1 MVSHLHCYS
10 LFGMVSAKSRTEQ
23 YNDREEESVKI
34 PALNTSRSYVLT
46 VKNNEMTRE
55 GLPVVVTELTIGV
68 FLLLVASLLVVQG
81 SRLQMIQK
89 GNTRISKERLNN
101 RGRIMMLSGMVL
113 IILKVYE
120 LTQFFYQ

>member
-1 MVSHLHCYS
+1 
-10 LFGMVSAKSRTEQ
+10 
-23 YNDREEESVKI
+23 
-34 PALNTSRSYVLT
+34 
-46 VKNNEMTRE
+46 MTRE

-81 SRLQMIQK
+81 SRLQLVQK
-89 GNTRISKERLNN
+89 GNTRISKERLNT
-101 RGRIMMLSGMVL
+101 RGRIMMVSGMVL

>member
-1 MVSHLHCYS
+1 
-10 LFGMVSAKSRTEQ
+10 
-23 YNDREEESVKI
+23 
-34 PALNTSRSYVLT
+34 
-46 VKNNEMTRE
+46 MTRE

-68 FLLLVASLLVVQG
+68 FLLLVASWLVVQG
-81 SRLQMIQK
+81 SRLQLVQK

-101 RGRIMMLSGMVL
+101 RGRIMTVSGMVL

>member
-1 MVSHLHCYS
+1 M
-10 LFGMVSAKSRTEQ
+10 K
-23 YNDREEESVKI
+23 
-34 PALNTSRSYVLT
+34 
-46 VKNNEMTRE
+46 RE

-68 FLLLVASLLVVQG
+68 FLLLVASWLVVQG
-81 SRLQMIQK
+81 SRLQLVQK

-101 RGRIMMLSGMVL
+101 RGRIMMVSGMVL

>member
-1 MVSHLHCYS
+1 MVAHLHCYS
-10 LFGMVSAKSRTEQ
+10 LFGMVSANSRTEQ
-23 YNDREEESVKI
+23 HNDREDEHIKI
-34 PALNTSRSYVLT
+34 SALNNSRSYVLSI
-46 VKNNEMTRE
+46 KNNEMTRE

-81 SRLQMIQK
+81 SRLQLVQK

-101 RGRIMMLSGMVL
+101 RGRIMMVSGMVL

-120 LTQFFYQ
+120 LAQFFYQ

>member
-1 MVSHLHCYS
+1 
-10 LFGMVSAKSRTEQ
+10 
-23 YNDREEESVKI
+23 
-34 PALNTSRSYVLT
+34 
-46 VKNNEMTRE
+46 MTRE

-68 FLLLVASLLVVQG
+68 FLLLVASWLVVQG
-81 SRLQMIQK
+81 SRLQLVQK

-101 RGRIMMLSGMVL
+101 RGRIMMVSGMVL

>member
-1 MVSHLHCYS
+1 M
-10 LFGMVSAKSRTEQ
+10 
-23 YNDREEESVKI
+23 
-34 PALNTSRSYVLT
+34 
-46 VKNNEMTRE
+46 
-55 GLPVVVTELTIGV
+55 VVTELTIGV

-101 RGRIMMLSGMVL
+101 RGRMMMLSGTVL

-120 LTQFFYQ
+120 FTHFFY

>member
-1 MVSHLHCYS
+1 
-10 LFGMVSAKSRTEQ
+10 MVSANSRKEQ
-23 YNDREEESVKI
+23 HNDREDEHVSI
-34 PALNTSRSYVLT
+34 PALNTAWSYVLT

-81 SRLQMIQK
+81 SRLQLVQK

-101 RGRIMMLSGMVL
+101 RGRIMMVSGMVL
-113 IILKVYE
+113 IIVKVYE
-120 LTQFFYQ
+120 LAQFFYQ

>member
-1 MVSHLHCYS
+1 
-10 LFGMVSAKSRTEQ
+10 
-23 YNDREEESVKI
+23 
-34 PALNTSRSYVLT
+34 
-46 VKNNEMTRE
+46 MTRE

-68 FLLLVASLLVVQG
+68 FLLLVASLLVIQG
-81 SRLQMIQK
+81 SRLQLIQK

-101 RGRIMMLSGMVL
+101 RGRIMTLTGMVL